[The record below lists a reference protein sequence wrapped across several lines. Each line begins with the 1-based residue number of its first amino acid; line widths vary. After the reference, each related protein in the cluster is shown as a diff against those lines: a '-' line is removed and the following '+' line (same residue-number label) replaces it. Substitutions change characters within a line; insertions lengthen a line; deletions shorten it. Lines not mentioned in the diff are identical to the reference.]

1 MGPQPV
7 WQTRRERACVCHY
20 EEETPLSTS
29 HRNMRLRCSFSI
41 RLSPCY
47 AHAVAQPNAKKICLE
62 ASLAKKK
69 QKLLRSNQAKRK
81 KLGDLYFI
89 GFYLMKK
96 YLYFIIIAT
105 ILIKLLASKLLCLL
119 FYAISD
125 LVSQVEGNHP

>member
-1 MGPQPV
+1 MQLLNRMLRKFV
-7 WQTRRERACVCHY
+7 WKLHWQ
-20 EEETPLSTS
+20 
-29 HRNMRLRCSFSI
+29 
-41 RLSPCY
+41 
-47 AHAVAQPNAKKICLE
+47 
-62 ASLAKKK
+62 KKK